1 MPETD
6 VPEATMAS
14 IDFDN
19 TSHTAWISQGFERLV
34 DRVRKTPAALHF
46 DVLVVGSGYGGA
58 IAAATMAGRTKG
70 GAPIKVGVL
79 ERGKEY
85 LPGAFPTGLAELPR
99 HIRRDRNKEGLVDV
113 RIGPEVVTVVAN
125 GVGGGSLINAGVME
139 VPDESV
145 FHTRWPDDLKD
156 LTTWRQYYDRAGEL
170 LGGTANGVP
179 NSISKHPDGIPQ
191 KHKSFRSIA
200 STGFREAAIT
210 VAMTDT
216 VSSGNVR
223 LNKCVRCGDCATGC
237 NFGAKNS
244 LDVNLLVTAL
254 RNEAEIFSGA
264 TVLSVKPDGG
274 NWIVDCVYTDAAL
287 RARDGDV
294 LQVRAGKVVLA
305 AGTLGS
311 FEILKR
317 SQAKGLSLSVH
328 FGNHCSTNGDMLVT
342 DYATSNPVNTVSD
355 EAVQPSK
362 RAIGPTITGVLDLR
376 KTAGVL
382 IEELSVPAGLRL
394 AFTEIFATLNTLHGL
409 DRFDWSTHTRGF
421 PDDDAYVAPTG
432 RIEHSA
438 VYAVMADDGAAGR
451 MELDET
457 ASDSDDGTARMRWDD
472 LPSLPIFDTE
482 VEALAR
488 LAKNT
493 GGRVIANPVWKLLPA
508 SLNWLL
514 QNKRGPLTTVHPL
527 GGCVMGN
534 TGATGVVDHL
544 GRVFKSELPNDFH
557 SGLVVLDGS
566 IIPTALGT
574 NPALT
579 IAAVALRA
587 SETLAAAW
595 NYVAPAPAAPGLAL
609 VRPVFRETDA
619 AAPAPDTDAEII
631 ERLAGRVRFSAP
643 GTASETRV
651 VELTLRFEPKAL
663 ADLAPSNG
671 GDGTLEVAT
680 DASVPL
686 ARSMIRIFPAD
697 QWDNLHQTWAPAGL
711 MEQKLQAI
719 AVFTAPLTGSLRVLE
734 RQSTWVGG
742 RIWRAGKAWVLNRGL
757 RDSYQAIVDGDGGP
771 GFFERVR
778 SGLAIASRS
787 GEIRAFVYDLKVG
800 APDPI
805 TGGISLAGDRIVGT
819 KRFTYDRRSNPW
831 RQLMEVALEQFPGL
845 EAASGGRVLTLDLD
859 YLARIGVPLVRI
871 TEQRDG
877 VAAIGALLTFLGYFL
892 RLLLG
897 MHIWSFRAPDK
908 DKDPAN
914 DAVDFRP
921 PAQLKIKGGGTVAA
935 QRQTLVV
942 GTSKPQLGGPPVVGK
957 VLLTRYPY
965 PGTTKRPLVMIH
977 GYSAGGTTFA
987 HHAVNPNFASHFWKT
1002 GRDVWIADLRTSP
1015 AHPTASAAWSFD
1027 EIGKEDV
1034 PLVLRTIATQTG
1046 VPKLDVIA
1054 HCMGTMV
1061 FSIATLEGKI
1071 QDLVD
1076 RVAFTQV
1083 GPLVVFTP
1091 ANIFRAYA
1099 VRYLLGFLPDS
1110 YSFNPDK
1117 PTLADDLWDRV
1128 LSTLPY
1134 PVEEFDVENPI
1145 WPWKR
1150 TPWTRT
1156 RHRMDAL
1163 YGRDFN
1169 VANMEPEMLRFINE
1183 HFGALSLNTVS
1194 TTVHFVRNAMLTDFR
1209 GQNRLVSREVLQ
1221 DKWKFPTFSVHGSG
1235 NGLTDPATVDRMRR
1249 VFDDAGRVY
1258 LEPYLNPGAG
1268 HQDALIG
1275 TTRHATL
1282 QKIEAFLDQNIQRQP
1297 VAADTEM
1304 TAYPPWIGPIIT
1316 EENGELTIRLGT
1328 LPSIRQTEGVIMLRV
1343 LVNGDDIQRPDG
1355 QPWDLPYIVSHMMV
1369 YWSPALRDN
1378 HWDAFKAPLPTS
1390 MPGYDPNFPGN
1401 ALLVLLAYAEDKLL
1415 PPFIEETYYALAKNG
1430 VVYRALLRESNENPE
1445 RVLEILPY
1453 QRFERISQAASRMM
1467 DAPQPDIN
1475 PGKAVKYSPN
1485 RLVYKDTTPT
1495 TNLTVGAAP
1504 QMATPASSSMNLN
1517 FLMGASVL
1525 ENLVEQDRAMM
1536 DGVIPYDSP
1545 LAPPVQPSP
1554 AGTSFIL
1561 ASCQYPAG
1569 FIDRKVA
1576 YRSYAEVADRIG
1588 AGVGIQPKFALLVGD
1603 QVYVDPT
1610 AGLYDPAAS
1619 DDRYRL
1625 PYEAWLQE
1633 RSVREVLRRIPSFM
1647 LLDDHEIDDNWEP
1660 LASPNDIDTNAKL
1673 KKEGFAAFEKYQRG
1687 VDPKLKTF
1695 DYEGFHF
1702 FLLDT
1707 RSERTHRKIGAGLAN
1722 ATLFKTGVGE
1732 TMSDLETWLLKNG
1745 PKFIASP
1752 SMFLPRHRRAIQRDA
1767 SLSPDN
1773 LSALRSD
1780 GWDGYPNSLRDV
1792 LGAIAAG
1799 KIKHVVLLSGD
1810 EHRGCIATALLTEM
1824 DGTPITTVH
1833 SIHTAAMYAP
1843 YPFANGIDED
1853 IVEQETFEFDY
1864 KAKRYHCIVDA
1875 TRPAPGDGATF
1886 LHVRQDGA
1894 DWKLDCEYAGTVQT
1908 LTL

>member
-1 MPETD
+1 
-6 VPEATMAS
+6 
-14 IDFDN
+14 
-19 TSHTAWISQGFERLV
+19 
-34 DRVRKTPAALHF
+34 
-46 DVLVVGSGYGGA
+46 
-58 IAAATMAGRTKG
+58 
-70 GAPIKVGVL
+70 
-79 ERGKEY
+79 
-85 LPGAFPTGLAELPR
+85 
-99 HIRRDRNKEGLVDV
+99 
-113 RIGPEVVTVVAN
+113 
-125 GVGGGSLINAGVME
+125 
-139 VPDESV
+139 
-145 FHTRWPDDLKD
+145 
-156 LTTWRQYYDRAGEL
+156 
-170 LGGTANGVP
+170 
-179 NSISKHPDGIPQ
+179 
-191 KHKSFRSIA
+191 
-200 STGFREAAIT
+200 
-210 VAMTDT
+210 
-216 VSSGNVR
+216 
-223 LNKCVRCGDCATGC
+223 
-237 NFGAKNS
+237 
-244 LDVNLLVTAL
+244 
-254 RNEAEIFSGA
+254 
-264 TVLSVKPDGG
+264 
-274 NWIVDCVYTDAAL
+274 
-287 RARDGDV
+287 
-294 LQVRAGKVVLA
+294 
-305 AGTLGS
+305 
-311 FEILKR
+311 
-317 SQAKGLSLSVH
+317 
-328 FGNHCSTNGDMLVT
+328 
-342 DYATSNPVNTVSD
+342 
-355 EAVQPSK
+355 
-362 RAIGPTITGVLDLR
+362 
-376 KTAGVL
+376 TAGVL

-409 DRFDWSTHTRGF
+409 DRIDWSTHTRGF

-451 MELDET
+451 MELDGT
-457 ASDSDDGTARMRWDD
+457 ASDGTARMRWDD
-472 LPSLPIFDTE
+472 LPSLPVFDTE

-493 GGRVIANPVWKLLPA
+493 GGRIIANPVWKLLPA
-508 SLNWLL
+508 GLNWLL

-534 TGATGVVDHL
+534 NGATGVVDHL
-544 GRVFKSELPNDFH
+544 GRVFRSELPNDFH
-557 SGLVVLDGS
+557 NGLVVLDGS

-609 VRPVFRETDA
+609 ARPVFRETDA
-619 AAPAPDTDAEII
+619 AASAPDADAEII
-631 ERLAGRVRFSAP
+631 ERLAGRVRFSAA
-643 GTASETRV
+643 GTAAETRV

-711 MEQKLQAI
+711 QEQKLQAI

-787 GEIRAFVYDLKVG
+787 GEIRAFVYDLKIG

-805 TGGISLAGDRIVGT
+805 AGGISLAGDRIVGT
-819 KRFTYDRRSNPW
+819 KRFTYDRRANPW
-831 RQLMEVALEQFPGL
+831 RQLMEVALEQFPGV
-845 EAASGGRVLTLDLD
+845 EATSGSRVLTLDLD

-877 VAAIGALLTFLGYFL
+877 VAAIGALVTFLGYFL

-914 DAVDFRP
+914 DVVDFRP

-942 GTSKPQLGGPPVVGK
+942 GTTKPQLGGPPVLGK
-957 VLLTRYPY
+957 ILLTRYPH

-1258 LEPYLNPGAG
+1258 LEPYINPGAG

-1369 YWSPALRDN
+1369 YWSLALRDN

-1415 PPFIEETYYALAKNG
+1415 PPFIEEAYYALAKDG

-1445 RVLEILPY
+1445 RVLEALPY

-1475 PGKAVKYSPN
+1475 PGKAVKFSPN
-1485 RLVYKDTTPT
+1485 RLVYKDMTPT

-1504 QMATPASSSMNLN
+1504 QTATTANSSMNLN

-1525 ENLVEQDRAMM
+1525 ENLVEQDRTMM

-1569 FIDRKVA
+1569 FVDRKVA
-1576 YRSYAEVADRIG
+1576 YRSYAAVADRIG
-1588 AGVGIQPKFALLVGD
+1588 AGAGIQPKFALFVGD

-1610 AGLYDPAAS
+1610 AGLYDPATS

-1633 RSVREVLRRIPSFM
+1633 RSVRSVLRRIPSFM

-1660 LASPNDIDTNAKL
+1660 LASPNDIESNARL
-1673 KKEGFAAFEKYQRG
+1673 KKEGFSAFEKYQRG

-1707 RSERTHRKIGAGLAN
+1707 RSERMHRKIGAGLAN

-1732 TMSDLETWLLKNG
+1732 TMSDLETWLGKNG

-1792 LGAIAAG
+1792 LGVIAAG

-1864 KAKRYHCIVDA
+1864 KAKRYRCIVDA

>member
-1 MPETD
+1 
-6 VPEATMAS
+6 MAGP
-14 IDFDN
+14 DFDSD
-19 TSHTAWISQGFERLV
+19 SHTAWISKGFERLV
-34 DRVRKTPAALHF
+34 DRVRKAPAALHF

-58 IAAATMAGRTKG
+58 IAAATLAGRTNG
-70 GAPIKVGVL
+70 TGTVKVAVL

-85 LPGAFPTGLAELPR
+85 LPGSFPTGLGELPR

-139 VPDESV
+139 VPDAKV
-145 FHTRWPDDLKD
+145 FQSRWPDDLKD
-156 LTTWRQYYDRAGEL
+156 LTTWRQYFDRACEL
-170 LGGTANGVP
+170 LGGAKNGVA

-191 KHKSFRSIA
+191 KHKSFRNIA
-200 STGFREAAIT
+200 PSGFREAAIT

-216 VSSGNVR
+216 ESSGNVK

-254 RNEAEIFSGA
+254 RKKAEIFSGA
-264 TVLSVKPDGG
+264 TVLSIEQDAG
-274 NWIVDCVYTDAAL
+274 NWIVNCVYTDAAL
-287 RARDGDV
+287 RARDGEV
-294 LQVRAGKVVLA
+294 LQVRAAKVVLA

-317 SQAKGLSLSVH
+317 SQAAGLALSLH
-328 FGNHCSTNGDMLVT
+328 LGNHCSTNGDMLVT
-342 DYATSNPVNTVSD
+342 DYATSNPVNTVSN
-355 EAVQPSK
+355 ETLQPSK
-362 RAIGPTITGVLDLR
+362 RAIGPTITGVIDLR

-382 IEELSVPAGLRL
+382 IEELSVPASLRL

-409 DRFDWSTHTRGF
+409 DRIDWSTHAKGF
-421 PDDDAYVAPTG
+421 PTDDAYVVPTG

-451 MELDET
+451 LEL
-457 ASDSDDGTARMRWDD
+457 DGTAAESNDGIARVRWDD
-472 LPSLPIFDTE
+472 LPSLPVFDAE

-488 LAKNT
+488 LTRNT
-493 GGRVIANPVWKLLPA
+493 GGRIIANPVWKLLPVG
-508 SLNWLL
+508 LNWLL

-534 TGATGVVDHL
+534 SGATGVVDHL
-544 GRVFKSELPNDFH
+544 GRVFKSDAPLDFH
-557 SGLVVLDGS
+557 AGLVVLDGS

-587 SETLAAAW
+587 SETLAAEWSYA
-595 NYVAPAPAAPGLAL
+595 VPAPAAPASPTAPTAPEPPS
-609 VRPVFRETDA
+609 VRPVFRETDVAA
-619 AAPAPDTDAEII
+619 AAPDADAEII
-631 ERLAGRVRFSAP
+631 ERLVGRVSFSSGGAP
-643 GTASETRV
+643 AEARI

-663 ADLAPSNG
+663 IDLAPSNG
-671 GDGTLEVAT
+671 GDGTLKVAT
-680 DASVPL
+680 DATVPL

-697 QWDNLHQTWAPAGL
+697 QWENLHKTWAPAGL
-711 MEQKLQAI
+711 KEQKLEAI

-734 RQSTWVGG
+734 RQSSWVGG

-787 GEIRAFVYDLKVG
+787 GEIRAFVYDLKIG

-805 TGGISLAGDRIVGT
+805 TGGIALAGDRIVGT

-831 RQLMEVALEQFPGL
+831 RQLMEVALEQFPGA
-845 EAASGGRVLTLDLD
+845 EATGGGVLTLDLD
-859 YLARIGVPLVRI
+859 YLARIGVPLFRM

-914 DAVDFRP
+914 DVVDFRP
-921 PAQLKIKGGGTVAA
+921 PAQLKVPGGTVAA

-942 GTSKPQLGGPPVVGK
+942 GTTKPQLGGPPVLGK
-957 VLLTRYPY
+957 ILLTRYPY

-987 HHAVNPNFASHFWKT
+987 HHAVDPNFASHFWKT

-1034 PLVLRTIATQTG
+1034 PLVLKTISTQTG
-1046 VPKLDVIA
+1046 APKLDVIA

-1061 FSIATLEGKI
+1061 FSIAALEGKI
-1071 QDLVD
+1071 TDLVD

-1091 ANIFRAYA
+1091 ANIFRAYV

-1110 YSFNPDK
+1110 YSFNPET

-1134 PVEEFDVENPI
+1134 PVEEFDVENPV

-1194 TTVHFVRNAMLTDFR
+1194 TTVHFVRNAMLTNYK
-1209 GQNRLVSREVLQ
+1209 GQNTLVARKKLEEQ
-1221 DKWKFPTFSVHGSG
+1221 WRFPTFSLHGSA

-1249 VFDDAGRVY
+1249 IFDDAGRVY

-1268 HQDALIG
+1268 HQDALVG
-1275 TTRHATL
+1275 TTRHASL
-1282 QKIEAFLDQNIQRQP
+1282 QKIEAFLNQNIQRQP
-1297 VAADTEM
+1297 VAADAEM

-1316 EENGELTIRLGT
+1316 EENGELIIRLGA

-1343 LVNGDDIQRPDG
+1343 QLNGDDLLRPDG
-1355 QPWDLPYIVSHMMV
+1355 QPWDLPYVLSHMMV

-1378 HWDAFKAPLPTS
+1378 RWDAFKAPLPMS
-1390 MPGYDPNFPGN
+1390 MPGYDPNYPGN
-1401 ALLVLLAYAEDKLL
+1401 ALLVLLAYAEDAFLA
-1415 PPFIEETYYALAKNG
+1415 PPGAIEAEYYALAKEG
-1430 VVYRALLRESNENPE
+1430 IVYEAFPLASNANPE
-1445 RVLEILPY
+1445 KILEALPFR
-1453 QRFERISQAASRMM
+1453 RFERISSAVSRTMN
-1467 DAPQPDIN
+1467 APRPDIN
-1475 PGKAVKYSPN
+1475 PVKASKLAPN
-1485 RLVYKDTTPT
+1485 RLVFKDMTPT
-1495 TNLTVGAAP
+1495 TNLTVDAGPATETTAASA
-1504 QMATPASSSMNLN
+1504 MTLN
-1517 FLMGASVL
+1517 FLMGESAL
-1525 ENLVEQDRAMM
+1525 ENLVEQDRALM

-1545 LAPPVQPSP
+1545 PLGQPAS
-1554 AGTSFIL
+1554 GDTSFIL
-1561 ASCQYPAG
+1561 GSCQYPAG
-1569 FIDRKVA
+1569 FIDGKVA
-1576 YRSYAEVADRIG
+1576 YRSYADVADRIG
-1588 AGVGIQPKFALLVGD
+1588 AGAGIRPKFALFVGD

-1610 AGLYDPAAS
+1610 AGLYDPAAN

-1625 PYEAWLQE
+1625 PYEAWLRE

-1647 LLDDHEIDDNWEP
+1647 LLDDHEIGDNWEP
-1660 LASPNDIDTNAKL
+1660 LASPNDIGSNADL
-1673 KKEGFAAFEKYQRG
+1673 KKYGLEAYEKYQRG
-1687 VDPKLKTF
+1687 LLKSLEEF
-1695 DYEGFHF
+1695 DYEGLHF

-1707 RSERTHRKIGAGLAN
+1707 RSQRSHRKIGAGLAN
-1722 ATLFKTGVGE
+1722 ATLFKAGNGE
-1732 TMSDLETWLLKNG
+1732 TFSRLETWLGKVG

-1752 SMFLPRHRRAIQRDA
+1752 AMFLPRHRRAVQRDV

-1773 LSALRSD
+1773 LSALHSD

-1792 LGAIAAG
+1792 LGVIAAG
-1799 KIKHVVLLSGD
+1799 KIRHVVFLSGD
-1810 EHRGCIATALLTEM
+1810 EHRGCVATAQLTEL
-1824 DGTPITTVH
+1824 DHTPITTVH

-1853 IVEQETFEFDY
+1853 IVEQEAFEFDY
-1864 KAKRYHCIVDA
+1864 MAKRYRCIVEA
-1875 TRPAPGDGATF
+1875 TRPAPRDGATF
-1886 LHVRQDGA
+1886 LRVRQDAG
-1894 DWKLDCEYAGTVQT
+1894 DWKLDCEYAGAVQT
-1908 LTL
+1908 LVL